1 MTTLS
6 ARSLR
11 TVVVVAIALALSS
24 SASAANGPED
34 LGITLLP
41 SADKIGEHRYTA
53 GRDYEA
59 TTKFFRE
66 KFRGL
71 PKVRTYREVSVSN
84 VKYVHYEN
92 SNETSAWQGI
102 NVYQLKNGQVRI
114 YMLPRVKAAATS
126 TATAVKQP

>member
-1 MTTLS
+1 MTLS
-6 ARSLR
+6 ARVLFAA
-11 TVVVVAIALALSS
+11 VVLAVTSS
-24 SASAANGPED
+24 SLSLAANGPED

-41 SADKIGEHRYTA
+41 TSSKISEHRYTA

-71 PKVRTYREVSVSN
+71 AKVRTYREVSLPN

-92 SNETSAWQGI
+92 TNETSAWQGI

-114 YMLPRVKAAATS
+114 YMLPRSKPAVAAP
-126 TATAVKQP
+126 KKP

>member
-11 TVVVVAIALALSS
+11 FFAVAIALAATASTSS
-24 SASAANGPED
+24 LAANGPED

-41 SADKIGEHRYTA
+41 SANKIGEHRYTS

-59 TTKFFRE
+59 TTKFFKE

-71 PKVRTYREVSVSN
+71 AKVRTYREVSLPN

-92 SNETSAWQGI
+92 TNETSAWQGI

-114 YMLPRVKAAATS
+114 YMLPRLKPAAAP
-126 TATAVKQP
+126 APKKP

>member
-1 MTTLS
+1 MTLPVRVLL
-6 ARSLR
+6 AA
-11 TVVVVAIALALSS
+11 VALAVMSS
-24 SASAANGPED
+24 SSSLAANGPED

-41 SADKIGEHRYTA
+41 TSSKIGEHRYSS

-59 TTKFFRE
+59 TTKFFKE

-71 PKVRTYREVSVSN
+71 AKVRTYREVSLPN

-92 SNETSAWQGI
+92 TNETSAWQGI

-114 YMLPRVKAAATS
+114 YMLPRLKPAAPAP
-126 TATAVKQP
+126 KKP